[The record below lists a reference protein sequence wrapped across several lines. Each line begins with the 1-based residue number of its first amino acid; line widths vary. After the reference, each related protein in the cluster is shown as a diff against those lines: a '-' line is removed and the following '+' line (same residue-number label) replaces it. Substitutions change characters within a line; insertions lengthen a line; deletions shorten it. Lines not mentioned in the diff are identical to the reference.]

1 MRHNL
6 LLQLDEKYVETFS
19 DSKSR
24 SFELRAQFQ
33 IACAKVLFLF
43 LGHPWLCADVPSFV
57 VAEFKP
63 VPFTQSVSQKVFREQ
78 YYIKNL
84 RILKD
89 NRSKFSQNFFETFL
103 KKTMAAK
110 RREKLKQTLK
120 KVIGNDRQIVLM
132 NFVYFMYG
140 FGKMSTFSENWIIR

>member
-1 MRHNL
+1 
-6 LLQLDEKYVETFS
+6 
-19 DSKSR
+19 
-24 SFELRAQFQ
+24 
-33 IACAKVLFLF
+33 
-43 LGHPWLCADVPSFV
+43 VPSFV